1 LPYNNLIH
9 NRHLMK
15 VKELIEILKTFPED
29 LEVVSQWRDVE
40 YGLDISQDI
49 DVYKS
54 TVKKT
59 PGWDYYT
66 LGALTQYGKELPST
80 DVEVLIIGC

>member
-1 LPYNNLIH
+1 MA
-9 NRHLMK
+9 MK
-15 VKELIEILKTFPED
+15 VKDLIEKLKQFPED
-29 LEVVSQWRDVE
+29 MEIVGQWRDVE

-59 PGWDYYT
+59 PGWDSYT
-66 LGALTQYGKELPST
+66 LGPLTQYGKELPST
-80 DVEVLIIGC
+80 DVEVLIIDV

>member
-1 LPYNNLIH
+1 
-9 NRHLMK
+9 MK
-15 VKELIEILKTFPED
+15 VKDLIEKLKQFPED
-29 LEVVSQWRDVE
+29 MEIVGQWRDNE

-66 LGALTQYGKELPST
+66 LEPLGQYGKELPST
-80 DVEVLIIGC
+80 DVEVLIIDV

>member
-1 LPYNNLIH
+1 
-9 NRHLMK
+9 MK
-15 VKELIEILKTFPED
+15 VKDLIEELKKFPED
-29 LEVVSQWRDVE
+29 LEIVGQWRDNE

-66 LGALTQYGKELPST
+66 LSPLTQYGKELPST
-80 DVEVLIIGC
+80 DVEVLIIDV

>member
-1 LPYNNLIH
+1 
-9 NRHLMK
+9 MK
-15 VKELIEILKTFPED
+15 VKDLIEQLKKFPED
-29 LEVVSQWRDVE
+29 LEVVGQWRDVE

-54 TVKKT
+54 IVKKT

-66 LGALTQYGKELPST
+66 LYPLGSVGEELPST
-80 DVEVLIIGC
+80 DVEVVIIDV

>member
-1 LPYNNLIH
+1 MN
-9 NRHLMK
+9 
-15 VKELIEILKTFPED
+15 VKELIEILKEYPED
-29 LEVVSQWRDVE
+29 LEVVGQWRDE

-54 TVKKT
+54 TVQKT
-59 PGWDYYT
+59 PGYGRYT

-80 DVEVLIIGC
+80 DVEVLIIDI

>member
-1 LPYNNLIH
+1 
-9 NRHLMK
+9 MK
-15 VKELIEILKTFPED
+15 VKDLIEKLKQFPED
-29 LEVVSQWRDVE
+29 MEIVGQWRDNE

-66 LGALTQYGKELPST
+66 LGPLTQYGKELPST
-80 DVEVLIIGC
+80 DVEVLIIDV